1 MLDHEGQ
8 ADTAQNQTLPVEFK
22 FENHAVRTIMVG
34 DEIQFV
40 ATDVCEVLGIKNPTD
55 AISRLDDDEKALAF
69 IEGIPGGQRIN
80 VVNQFGLTRLILRS
94 NKPKAKQFQRWV
106 IHDVL
111 PSIYKTGRYDTKQDD
126 APPRLASSDDNVFV
140 RVPRPPASTPFAH
153 YIVTVTPEGFNVV
166 EPSDFDP
173 ISAQRTKLD
182 LRLLAHRMLAVEI
195 LWIKARLLIPELS
208 YKFPSLEGFHSAILD
223 TAALANEIT

>member
-1 MLDHEGQ
+1 MARRRCSPAALLIGP
-8 ADTAQNQTLPVEFK
+8 AAF
-22 FENHAVRTIMVG
+22 RR
-34 DEIQFV
+34 IQFV

-153 YIVTVTPEGFNVV
+153 YIVTVTPEGSNVV

-173 ISAQRTKLD
+173 IRDRLRT
-182 LRLLAHRMLAVEI
+182 
-195 LWIKARLLIPELS
+195 LS
-208 YKFPSLEGFHSAILD
+208 TAGSGVIQAWDVDPSDAWPDG
-223 TAALANEIT
+223 